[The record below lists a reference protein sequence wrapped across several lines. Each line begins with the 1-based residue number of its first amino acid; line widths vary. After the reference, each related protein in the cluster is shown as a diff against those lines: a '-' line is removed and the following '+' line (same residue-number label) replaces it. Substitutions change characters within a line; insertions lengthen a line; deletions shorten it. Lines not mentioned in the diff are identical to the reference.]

1 MRITIGIT
9 AFNEGNYLTEAWNS
23 VLDQTEISW
32 KAIMILDG
40 KAEKK
45 TEQIFDN
52 ISHPSLKKIKLT
64 ENHGPYYCRTLA
76 INNTDTDWYC
86 HLDADDLLPEN
97 MVNNINTTIEKYP
110 NVQFIIGNCIYF
122 DKKYFNVKFHKGLN
136 DSKLAYTLPFNGQSP
151 IKCELFNQVGGY
163 NESFYRGGAD
173 WDFWL
178 KVLEAD
184 KKGKIIDD
192 IIYERRYRNN
202 NVGSSWITE
211 RNIMVDQLI
220 KFHPEYFLQHNRKN
234 ICISKSHEFAAR
246 ECRNIGKRKQAATHA
261 KRAIDLGNEN
271 QILIAILKEE
281 RMSLIRY
288 TLRRVGRV
296 INYS

>member
-9 AFNEGNYLTEAWNS
+9 AFNEGDYLTEAWNS
-23 VLDQTEISW
+23 VLAQTEISW

-45 TEQIFDN
+45 TEQNFDN
-52 ISHPSLKKIKLT
+52 IFHPSLKKIKLT
-64 ENHGPYYCRTLA
+64 ENHGPYYSRTLA
-76 INNTDTDWYC
+76 INNTETDWYC

-97 MVNNINTTIEKYP
+97 MVNNINATIEKYSDI
-110 NVQFIIGNCIYF
+110 QYIIGNCLYF

-192 IIYERRYRNN
+192 IIYERRYRKN
-202 NVGSSWITE
+202 NVGSNWVSK
-211 RNIMVDQLI
+211 RHNMVKQLI
-220 KFHPEYFLQHNRKN
+220 DYHTKYFSEDAKKN
-234 ICISKSHEFAAR
+234 ICYSKSYEFAAR
-246 ECRNIGKRKQAATHA
+246 EKRSIGQRKEAAKLA
-261 KRAIDLGNEN
+261 QKALNFGNKNPNLNAIIVEF
-271 QILIAILKEE
+271 E
-281 RMSLIRY
+281 MSLWRY
-288 TLRRVGRV
+288 KLRRIARM
-296 INYS
+296 I